1 MTSGRPMFA
10 YGTLMFPDIIGSLL
24 GRVPP
29 SVPAVA
35 PGFEVRRLHG
45 VSYPGMIA
53 VDGGIAAGLLLDDLT
68 EDEITVLDEYEDDF
82 YARVPIVVLV
92 DGRPTEAVTYLVD
105 CSVVMALPWTPE
117 WFSSMHLAAFVGEL
131 GFS

>member
-1 MTSGRPMFA
+1 MTNSGPMFA

-53 VDGGIAAGLLLDDLT
+53 VDGGIASGLLLEDLSD
-68 EDEITVLDEYEDDF
+68 DEIVILDEYEDDF

-92 DGRPTEAVTYLVD
+92 DGRPVEAVTYLVAD
-105 CSVVMALPWTPE
+105 SGVMALPWTAE
-117 WFSSMHLAAFVGEL
+117 WFSSTHLSAFVGEL
-131 GFS
+131 GIS

>member
-1 MTSGRPMFA
+1 
-10 YGTLMFPDIIGSLL
+10 MFPDIIGSLL